1 MTLTVIHMHIE
12 SSALAQEIAGL
23 KTLEYEMAR
32 SLDALKQH
40 QADAKFAKTVAGRLF
55 TWGGRVFA
63 AYCIYRILSVRPPFL
78 PGSQSPQVD
87 VNANSNPRDSASST

>member
-63 AYCIYRILSVRPPFL
+63 AYCVYRILSVRPT
-78 PGSQSPQVD
+78 
-87 VNANSNPRDSASST
+87 NPPMYIPN